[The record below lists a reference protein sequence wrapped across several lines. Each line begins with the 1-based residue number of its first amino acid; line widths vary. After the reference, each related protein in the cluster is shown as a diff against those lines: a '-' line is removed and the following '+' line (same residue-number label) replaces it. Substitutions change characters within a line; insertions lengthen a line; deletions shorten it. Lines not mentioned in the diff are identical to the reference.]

1 MKSSEDIYS
10 RSRSYLESPEPATIP
25 SRSATEKYKRIN
37 FDGCGTILLRE
48 LPDAFVEPKKYLPI
62 NYEEGN
68 NSSFGRLSNKPS
80 GGLERRR
87 IRRAQKGRTGV
98 TLWSAA
104 YVVSNYIDAQW
115 SSGGSWN
122 DGCALKR
129 WTVLELGSGLGLP
142 SCCAS
147 KYGMNIVA
155 TDTDEEVF
163 KLLEENLIR
172 NQMRNNLRDSIS
184 RQSNSQRDEG
194 EKQKIIV
201 RSLDWVAAADDPNAE
216 FNQPLFSNLVSL
228 GGADLILLSDVVYG
242 ATQPAWDALLTL
254 LNKFRD
260 QRQKLFQSKKDVI
273 KRVRFDGSITPV
285 GDPLV
290 LLGYTQRRRDMSPQD
305 EAVFFKMLYD
315 AGMEAALIPT
325 HLIPHGEK
333 YMLTTLFELRWIQ

>member
-1 MKSSEDIYS
+1 VKSSEGIYS

-25 SRSATEKYKRIN
+25 SRSAIEKYKRIK

-48 LPDAFVEPKKYLPI
+48 LPDAFVEPKNYFPI

-68 NSSFGRLSNKPS
+68 NSSFSRLSNKRS
-80 GGLERRR
+80 GGSERRR

-104 YVVSNYIDAQW
+104 YVISNYIDAQF

-122 DGCALKR
+122 EGCALKR

-155 TDTDEEVF
+155 TDTDKEVL

-172 NQMRNNLRDSIS
+172 NQNGNKLRESIS
-184 RQSNSQRDEG
+184 CDQIKD
-194 EKQKIIV
+194 EKQKVIV
-201 RSLDWVAAADDPNAE
+201 HSLDWVAAADDPNAE
-216 FNQPLFSNLVSL
+216 FNQPVFSSLVSL

-260 QRQKLFQSKKDVI
+260 QRQKLCQSKTDVI
-273 KRVRFDGSITPV
+273 ERVRFDGSITPV
-285 GDPLV
+285 GDPLA
-290 LLGYTQRRRDMSPQD
+290 LLGYTQRRRDMSPRD
-305 EAVFFKMLYD
+305 EAVFFKLLYD
-315 AGMEAALIPT
+315 AGMEAVLIPPRR
-325 HLIPHGEK
+325 IPNGEN